1 MPAQTEIRPGK
12 TGKSP
17 RKVKFARAK
26 RISSAQERRQPA
38 QSGFSARKPDFA
50 RAEPAGVRARRK
62 TAAQGD
68 FLPRTADFGLA
79 SPANARADCRRAGA
93 SRKPAGADWR
103 TCDANFFRPFAWRQ
117 NQPASAPAARQ
128 KAAYGETVGI
138 NAQTNPAPA
147 RLRFTSTRQAGAKEF
162 SAGDFLPPHRGLN
175 FLNDQL
181 TVSPWAFVRHSV
193 TENRHI
199 PI

>member
-1 MPAQTEIRPGK
+1 MPLVRL
-12 TGKSP
+12 TG
-17 RKVKFARAK
+17 
-26 RISSAQERRQPA
+26 
-38 QSGFSARKPDFA
+38 
-50 RAEPAGVRARRK
+50 
-62 TAAQGD
+62 
-68 FLPRTADFGLA
+68 
-79 SPANARADCRRAGA
+79 ANL
-93 SRKPAGADWR
+93 
-103 TCDANFFRPFAWRQ
+103 FRPFARAAK
-117 NQPASAPAARQ
+117 PAGPVPAARQ
-128 KAAYGETVGI
+128 KAAHGETVGI

-147 RLRFTSTRQAGAKEF
+147 GLRFTSTRQAGAKEF